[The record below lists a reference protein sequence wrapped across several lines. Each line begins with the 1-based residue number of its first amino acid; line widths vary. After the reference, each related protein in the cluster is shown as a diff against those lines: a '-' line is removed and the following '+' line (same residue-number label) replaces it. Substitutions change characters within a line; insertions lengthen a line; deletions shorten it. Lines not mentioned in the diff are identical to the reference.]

1 MIHLEHTASANL
13 AMMAPWGFVLLALV
27 APPHGIDMAL
37 FFPWLVSWCG
47 RSVRATR
54 ECRAY
59 ASIIQKDTVS
69 QQHKNEGNSQV
80 QGRRKP
86 ISRQCHYQVR
96 MTEKQHQQVQE
107 NDETRTNDSLHVCMP
122 ARVPIIFVMPVMPSP
137 PCFAR
142 LLDSIGACAAAGSAR
157 MSRSTSTTRWRHVK
171 QASLLRT
178 GPVPCSRR
186 KLEQERWCVQFL
198 AIVRNHRPRILCTLL
213 AV

>member
-1 MIHLEHTASANL
+1 
-13 AMMAPWGFVLLALV
+13 
-27 APPHGIDMAL
+27 
-37 FFPWLVSWCG
+37 
-47 RSVRATR
+47 
-54 ECRAY
+54 
-59 ASIIQKDTVS
+59 
-69 QQHKNEGNSQV
+69 
-80 QGRRKP
+80 
-86 ISRQCHYQVR
+86 
-96 MTEKQHQQVQE
+96 MTEKQYQQVQE

-142 LLDSIGACAAAGSAR
+142 LLDSIGAWAAAGSAR
-157 MSRSTSTTRWRHVK
+157 MSRSTSTTRWRHFK

-198 AIVRNHRPRILCTLL
+198 AIVQNHRPRILCTLL